1 MYNLWLV
8 LLILGIICIVV
19 ALILMCVFRV
29 PDLIDELSGRKAK
42 RQIKKLKE
50 LNVNT
55 TGGLDLATED
65 ILSAPVDMDKVIT
78 PDILVDKRISDKIS
92 GKNTTVESNNESH
105 TISKKVEISEIEND
119 SNKSEGTTNTEQDTS
134 ELSTEYLE
142 ETSFMS
148 DIEDYKESISEIEL
162 IEEQTSLEESL

>member
-19 ALILMCVFRV
+19 SLVLMCIFRV

-65 ILSAPVDMDKVIT
+65 ILSAPVDMDRVVT

-92 GKNTTVESNNESH
+92 GKSTVEANNDSK
-105 TISKKVEISEIEND
+105 TISKEVEITEIG
-119 SNKSEGTTNTEQDTS
+119 SNTEPNSSTEQDKQDTS
-134 ELSTEYLE
+134 ELNTEYLE

-162 IEEQTSLEESL
+162 IEEQTSLEDSL